1 MKALRALLLL
11 SSAVICAVAGAE
23 PLTLL
28 EPGNVLRFIDTT
40 SPSTVLRSVTITGLQ
55 NGEAITAIDYRP
67 ANGVLYGVGVVEGG
81 LSRLYTIN
89 TTTGAATIIGGGP
102 FDSFVGLTKTGGLG
116 MDFNPVVDRIRLV
129 NNIGMNMRVH
139 PDTAT
144 VTVDTSVDFAA
155 ADPNQNNS
163 NSPNSIAYSNN
174 QAGALSTTL
183 YGVVSGNGPQVVRI
197 GSPGGSP
204 VSPNS
209 GLMFTVGPT
218 GTGGYSSL
226 HQGFDISRSGV
237 AYLIVDNDNKLYTVN
252 LATGQATNLGLL
264 PTSTT
269 QGPMDIAAPG
279 PYPKRRSVRN

>member
-1 MKALRALLLL
+1 
-11 SSAVICAVAGAE
+11 
-23 PLTLL
+23 
-28 EPGNVLRFIDTT
+28 
-40 SPSTVLRSVTITGLQ
+40 
-55 NGEAITAIDYRP
+55 
-67 ANGVLYGVGVVEGG
+67 
-81 LSRLYTIN
+81 
-89 TTTGAATIIGGGP
+89 
-102 FDSFVGLTKTGGLG
+102 

-144 VTVDTSVDFAA
+144 VTVDTNVDFAA

-174 QAGALSTTL
+174 QAGAFSTTL

-252 LATGQATNLGLL
+252 LANGQATTLGLL